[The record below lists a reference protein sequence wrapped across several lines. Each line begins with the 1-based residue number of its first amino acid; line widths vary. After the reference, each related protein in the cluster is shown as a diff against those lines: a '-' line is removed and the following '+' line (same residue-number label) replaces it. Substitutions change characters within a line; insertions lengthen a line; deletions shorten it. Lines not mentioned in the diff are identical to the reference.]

1 MNKRTGHAPNS
12 YPIRAKLSWFFLVS
26 LLLSSTM
33 TVGAPVPVAN
43 HIITSLALKQ
53 DQMANLDRGE
63 IVALEIGEATEKE
76 LAISLGIYLPLAPAK
91 LMAYFKSGALA
102 SIDPNT
108 IELGDIQPK
117 SDADAFKR
125 FAFSFKQSD
134 EAKGLLDATA
144 NDRSTDEIQ
153 SFAPLKRK
161 LAAADN
167 TALVA
172 GVTQHYREL
181 LLQRWQ
187 TYRKG
192 GLSAIAPYARRGLEA
207 SPAKELP
214 AATVSASAPYD
225 RLPTSV

>member
-53 DQMANLDRGE
+53 DQVANLDRGE

-117 SDADAFKR
+117 SDVDAFKR

-144 NDRSTDEIQ
+144 NDRFNLSTVLCQQLGEMAAMGIAKPSIGSGLRMLRAGSYLILYQQVDMGV
-153 SFAPLKRK
+153 K
-161 LAAADN
+161 LF
-167 TALVA
+167 
-172 GVTQHYREL
+172 G
-181 LLQRWQ
+181 
-187 TYRKG
+187 
-192 GLSAIAPYARRGLEA
+192 
-207 SPAKELP
+207 
-214 AATVSASAPYD
+214 
-225 RLPTSV
+225 